1 VSRII
6 RRGHLLLVAAFG
18 KRLDVGTPLTLDNR
32 SPQTRAQKKAA
43 EKEAD
48 WARLN
53 AMMQG
58 WDRPRR

>member
-1 VSRII
+1 MSRII

-18 KRLDVGTPLTLDNR
+18 KRLDVGTPLTLDTT
-32 SPQTRAQKKAA
+32 SPKTRAQQKAA

-58 WDRPRR
+58 RDRPHR

>member
-1 VSRII
+1 MSRVI
-6 RRGHLLLVAAFG
+6 RRAHLVLVAAFG
-18 KRLDVGTPLTLDNR
+18 RRLDVGAQPTLDSR